1 MDHRSEGKNW
11 NSEASLKR
19 KEKKKKSPQPR
30 DRKISQREHRKH

>member
-11 NSEASLKR
+11 NSEASLKKK
-19 KEKKKKSPQPR
+19 KEKKSPQPR